1 MSAEVATVA
10 GKATGGSGS
19 GAAKPES
26 ALVSFTAALSRG
38 DLQGAS
44 ACFTR
49 EGCLITPDH
58 TSVYGRE
65 DIAGVLAQLI
75 AARTEIEIDRVVVRQ
90 AGEVALAS
98 GRVTMRSDGP
108 EGTRFAQTCDPT
120 MVIQRVEGTWK
131 LAVIA
136 PWGSR

>member
-1 MSAEVATVA
+1 MSADAATA
-10 GKATGGSGS
+10 ATAIEAPEGG
-19 GAAKPES
+19 ATKPDS
-26 ALVSFTAALSRG
+26 ALVSFTAALTRG

-120 MVIQRVEGTWK
+120 MVIQKVEGTWK